1 MHKTL
6 LILSSLVIALVAVG
20 FMHPH
25 IVRIAKL
32 KQIVDK
38 PNARKLQKEPVAIL
52 GGVLVFFGIIL
63 STAILDM
70 VGDCSSLFVVIAA
83 MMIMLYTGTMD
94 DILNLRPSTRFV
106 SQIFAVCLLIFAATT
121 VWTTSTVCGACGAC
135 PARSRCRSRSSHA
148 WESSMP

>member
-106 SQIFAVCLLIFAATT
+106 SQIFAVCLLIFA
-121 VWTTSTVCGACGAC
+121 GDYGLDNL
-135 PARSRCRSRSSHA
+135 HGL
-148 WESSMP
+148 

>member
-1 MHKTL
+1 M
-6 LILSSLVIALVAVG
+6 
-20 FMHPH
+20 
-25 IVRIAKL
+25 
-32 KQIVDK
+32 DK

-94 DILNLRPSTRFV
+94 DILNLRPSTRV
-106 SQIFAVCLLIFAATT
+106 S
-121 VWTTSTVCGACGAC
+121 
-135 PARSRCRSRSSHA
+135 CRRSSPCA
-148 WESSMP
+148 C